1 MKKRDP
7 TVDEITEVVKACA
20 HDDVVLIG
28 GIAVSLLASVY
39 KVQTIEPIYTSDGDF
54 FGDHL
59 ALTKSKAALPWNSRE
74 YVATMDESTP
84 NVGKLAVDVAEDAKP
99 VEVDFLSSVN
109 NLSSDEI
116 EQRAIKLQIG
126 DKIVRVLHPILVL
139 ESKIGNLALY
149 PNKRNQGGVGQAKAA
164 VAIAKAYLSGIQT
177 EREREQL
184 NGMERVGR
192 FAAREG
198 ACYVHKIF
206 GVDALGA
213 LPDQPI
219 SRAFI
224 DRRLPQIR
232 EQVTGRRQAF
242 DSLWDRTAQF
252 RDPKKERY
260 RP

>member
-1 MKKRDP
+1 VKKRDP
-7 TVDEITEVVKACA
+7 TVDEITEVIKACA

-59 ALTKSKAALPWNSRE
+59 ALTKSKEALPWKSRE
-74 YVATMDESTP
+74 YLATMDESTP
-84 NVGKLAVDVAEDAKP
+84 NVGKLAVDIADDAKP

-126 DKIVRVLHPILVL
+126 DKTVRVLHPILVL
-139 ESKIGNLALY
+139 ENKIGNLALY
-149 PNKRNQGGVGQAKAA
+149 PNKRNQGGIGQAKAA
-164 VAIAKAYLSGIQT
+164 VAIAKAYLSGIPP
-177 EREREQL
+177 EREQL

-206 GVDALGA
+206 GIDALAA

-242 DSLWDRTAQF
+242 DSLWERTARF